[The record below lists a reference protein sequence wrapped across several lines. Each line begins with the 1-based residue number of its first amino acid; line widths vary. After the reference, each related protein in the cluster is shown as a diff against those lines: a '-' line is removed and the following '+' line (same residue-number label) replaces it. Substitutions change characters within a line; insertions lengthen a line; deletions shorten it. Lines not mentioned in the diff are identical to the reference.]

1 MGGRIYWCM
10 LFGILSIACSCVL
23 NHHDQSESIGHKSSS
38 TNIIQL
44 NSGVLE
50 LSEDHFTS
58 ISFKRIPPNQIE
70 FKEDS
75 IVFQVRESASFLLY
89 PFGSVKKINQLRFDW
104 KSKGEFNVLSAKHE
118 ATKKGDD
125 ARIRLGLI
133 LKSKA
138 DFIDLFGTP
147 EWIRKSAEVLNHPAD
162 RIVFLLPGAF
172 HEPGTSWKNPYSPKV
187 DMISIPSKDLSDGW
201 KQSEF
206 LFEIPLETV
215 GFMIMAD
222 GDNTHSSFSSEIK
235 NLHID

>member
-10 LFGILSIACSCVL
+10 LFGILSITCSCVL

-38 TNIIQL
+38 ANIIQL

-50 LSEDHFTS
+50 LSEDLFTS

-104 KSKGEFNVLSAKHE
+104 KSKGELNVLNAKHE

-162 RIVFLLPGAF
+162 RIVFLLPGVF

-187 DMISIPSKDLSDGW
+187 DMISIPSTDLSDGW